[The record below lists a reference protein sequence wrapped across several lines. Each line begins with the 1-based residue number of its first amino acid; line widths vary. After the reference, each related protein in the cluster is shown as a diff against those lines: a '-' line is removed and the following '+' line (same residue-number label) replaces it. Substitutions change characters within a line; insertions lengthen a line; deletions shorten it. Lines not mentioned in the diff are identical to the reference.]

1 MTFDEIVFHNFGVY
15 QGQHSIPLTTGL
27 CRPVLLI
34 GALNGSG
41 KTTCLE
47 GLQLALYGNRSPFLA
62 SVDGGY
68 NSYLADSINRFAPK
82 NAGASV
88 EVAFKAE
95 IDGKYDYYR
104 VVRSWKKNGAKVS
117 EYLHVFRSGLKDEYL
132 SESWIDHMEEL
143 LPSRVA
149 DLFFFDGERIES
161 LADPQRS
168 SAYLRTAI
176 DALLGLDV
184 IKNLE
189 KDLIQ
194 VERKKR
200 AEASSPSQ
208 KRELAEIDELFKK
221 LLAQRQSID
230 LEIRNIQE
238 SQHGIKENVS
248 ELHAELQRNGGDLFN
263 RKDELERRQSELNTQ
278 IQRIH
283 TSLEEHA
290 NGLMPL
296 VLVRKL
302 ISKTANTVTAAQA
315 WKQEAKIG
323 QAISDYREK
332 LAQLLE
338 AEGQLDALN
347 LLNKFQI
354 PRNAPSIENVK
365 YLELFSNIEPSLF
378 KSAALFEQFSILE
391 QAIKKLIAD
400 EQKANSELVVVQ
412 RSIEAVP
419 NETRVSS
426 LLDGIRR
433 NQVEQMRLEGLL
445 AACEA
450 SLAELSSKLTTL
462 EKQRAQL
469 LEGELKDKEVARVTE
484 HSARVRNTLVQ
495 YQIRLRKKHVD
506 RLQAFIEQS
515 FSSLIRKKTLITRV
529 QINPDSCELTLF
541 TAVDH
546 ILPASQLSA
555 GERQLLAVAI
565 LSALAKAS
573 GREMP
578 VVIDTPLGR
587 LDETHRALLV
597 KNYFPT
603 ASHQIILLSTDSEIV
618 GSHYKNLKPYTSK
631 EMTLQFDEE
640 LKSTIVKHGYF
651 SLANTQRAA

>member
-1 MTFDEIVFHNFGVY
+1 MTFEEIVFHNFGVY
-15 QGQHSIPLTTGL
+15 QGQHSIPLATGL

-47 GLQLALYGNRSPFLA
+47 GLQLTLYGNRSPFLA
-62 SVDGGY
+62 SVEGGY
-68 NSYLADSINRFAPK
+68 TSYLASSINRFAPK
-82 NAGASV
+82 SAGASV
-88 EVAFKAE
+88 EVSFKAK
-95 IDGKYDYYR
+95 IDGKYDDYR
-104 VVRSWKKNGAKVS
+104 VLRGWKKNGVKVS
-117 EYLHVFRSGLKDEYL
+117 EYLNVFRGGLKDDYL
-132 SESWIDHMEEL
+132 SETWIDHMEEL

-208 KRELAEIDELFKK
+208 KKELAELDELFKK
-221 LLAQRQSID
+221 LLVQRQCIEI
-230 LEIRNIQE
+230 EIRKIQGTQLE
-238 SQHGIKENVS
+238 VKDKVS
-248 ELHAELQRNGGDLFN
+248 GLQAELQRNGGDLFK
-263 RKDELERRQSELNTQ
+263 RKDELERRRSELNNE
-278 IQRIH
+278 IERIH
-283 TSLEEHA
+283 TSLVEQS
-290 NGLMPL
+290 NGLLPL
-296 VLVRKL
+296 ALVEPL
-302 ISKTANTVTAAQA
+302 ISKIVASVNSSQD
-315 WKQEAKIG
+315 WKQETNIG
-323 QAISDYREK
+323 QALSDYRAK
-332 LAQLLE
+332 LRQLFE
-338 AEGQLDALN
+338 SEGQSKALD
-347 LLNKFQI
+347 LLNKFVI
-354 PRNAPSIENVK
+354 PQKKRAIYDSK
-365 YLELFSNIEPSLF
+365 YLELFSNIEPNLF
-378 KSAALFEQFSILE
+378 KSVTLFDQLTSLK
-391 QAIKKLIAD
+391 QAVKKLIND
-400 EQKANSELVVVQ
+400 ESKANDELVVVQ
-412 RSIEAVP
+412 RSIDAVP
-419 NETRVSS
+419 DETKVSS
-426 LLDGIRR
+426 LIEEIRR

-450 SLAELSSKLTTL
+450 SLVELSSKLTAL

-484 HSARVRNTLVQ
+484 HSARVRHTLVQ
-495 YQIRLRKKHVD
+495 FQKRLREKHVD
-506 RLQAFIEQS
+506 RLQVFIEQS
-515 FSSLIRKKTLITRV
+515 FSSLIRKKTLVTRV
-529 QINPDSCELTLF
+529 QINPDTCELTLF
-541 TAVDH
+541 TADDH
-546 ILPASQLSA
+546 VLPAAQLSA

-597 KNYFPT
+597 KNYFPK

-618 GSHYKNLKPYTSK
+618 GSHYKNLKPYASK

-640 LKSTIVKHGYF
+640 LKTTVVKDGYF
-651 SLANTQRAA
+651 THTNERRVG